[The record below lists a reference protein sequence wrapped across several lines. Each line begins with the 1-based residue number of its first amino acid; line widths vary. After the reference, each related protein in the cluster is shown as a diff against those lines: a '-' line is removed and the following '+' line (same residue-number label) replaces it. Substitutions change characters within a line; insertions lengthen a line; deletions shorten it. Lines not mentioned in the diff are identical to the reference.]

1 MHEVFI
7 ANKQSK
13 IVNQTLTLDNLKGQP
28 IYIPREYEQ
37 TTKRIKE
44 LTKNTNINLKPSNYR
59 SIVRLVNEGMVIG
72 VVTLEYLYDWEWE
85 KFNLI
90 EVKNNIGLGEVEFGI
105 YLNTSS
111 FKELNRLVEM
121 IKANFDL

>member
-7 ANKQSK
+7 VNKQSK
-13 IVNQTLTLDNLKGQP
+13 LVNQILTLDNLKEQP

-44 LTKNTNINLKPSNYR
+44 LTKNANINLKLSNYR

-72 VVTLEYLYDWEWE
+72 VVTAEYLYDWEWE
-85 KFNLI
+85 KFNLK
-90 EVKNNIGLGEVEFGI
+90 EVKNDIGLGEVEFGI
-105 YLNTSS
+105 YLNSNN
-111 FKELNRLVEM
+111 FKELNRLVKT
-121 IKANFDL
+121 IKEKFN